1 METSPNAF
9 AAAQQKKQ
17 RKKRIR
23 TLCILIALVAV
34 LVVAAILL
42 LPLLTKGDTGAS
54 VLTWQVGA
62 VSEGEIR

>member
-17 RKKRIR
+17 RNKRIR

-54 VLTWQVGA
+54 VLSWQVGSM
-62 VSEGEIR
+62 SEG